1 MEEKNKNISINKNV
15 LIACVIIIVII
26 FGIGI
31 YALSNKKTEYK
42 EETKP
47 TENIT
52 KVEDKGNGN
61 ISQEE
66 TKKEKIIT
74 NTDKVTIEE
83 NCEFNVV
90 SHNFT
95 KDIMPPNPDSWYH
108 HIESKSDT
116 QIYSN
121 LIIDIKNLQGN
132 ARKQD
137 SIMSVKLKY
146 DDKYEYTCQTV
157 TEEKGGGDLETYTN
171 LYNIDPLSTMKYHFV
186 VEVPLEIKDSD
197 KTLKAI
203 ITVGS
208 QEYVYQIK

>member
-1 MEEKNKNISINKNV
+1 MEDKNNNIVINKNV
-15 LIACVIIIVII
+15 LIIGGIVIAI
-26 FGIGI
+26 FVAIVTYSI
-31 YALSNKKTEYK
+31 FNKESKNIEKTETT
-42 EETKP
+42 ET
-47 TENIT
+47 IS
-52 KVEDKGNGN
+52 KVEDKNTGN
-61 ISQEE
+61 ISKTES
-66 TKKEKIIT
+66 KKEKIIT
-74 NTDKVTIEE
+74 NEDKITIEE

-116 QIYSN
+116 QIYSD

-157 TEEKGGGDLETYTN
+157 TEENGGGDLETYTS
-171 LYNIDPLSTMKYHFV
+171 LYNIDPLATMKYHFV
-186 VEVPLEIKDSD
+186 VEVPLEIRDSD

-208 QEYVYQIK
+208 QEYVYNIK